1 MTLKLQ
7 ISMKT
12 FKTTFIRED
21 SALPGK
27 LFWAMEVYILAH
39 ISSIMCLPPYILYW
53 GFLLCSVVEN
63 PPANADSG
71 DMGLIPGS
79 GRFPGGG
86 HGNPLQYSSLE
97 NPVGRGAWLAAVHR
111 ITERQT

>member
-1 MTLKLQ
+1 MT
-7 ISMKT
+7 T
-12 FKTTFIRED
+12 
-21 SALPGK
+21 
-27 LFWAMEVYILAH
+27 
-39 ISSIMCLPPYILYW
+39 
-53 GFLLCSVVEN
+53 VVRN

-97 NPVGRGAWLAAVHR
+97 NPMDREAWWAKSGTRLNIHTHLHLSLKRKALRWLTVK
-111 ITERQT
+111 ILLYE

>member
-1 MTLKLQ
+1 
-7 ISMKT
+7 MKT
-12 FKTTFIRED
+12 FKTTFIWED

-27 LFWAMEVYILAH
+27 LFGQWKTVFVH

-53 GFLLCSVVEN
+53 GFLHSSVVEN
-63 PPANADSG
+63 LPANAGDSG

-86 HGNPLQYSSLE
+86 HGNPLQYSCSE
-97 NPVGRGAWLAAVHR
+97 NLVGRGAWQAKVHR
-111 ITERQT
+111 ITESQT